1 MVASRTP
8 VEKEQETIRRYA
20 GNGEC
25 ARSADGDEIMR
36 QLDCVVKRARIR
48 EKLPSGEVDW
58 KRRSVLYDLPYWKDQ
73 LLRHNIDVMH
83 TEKNVMDNIL
93 GTLLN
98 MNGKTKD
105 NLEARQDL
113 RKMNLRPK
121 LHPFTAE
128 NNKTYLPAACFT
140 MTKKEKTDFLQVL
153 HDVRVPDGYSSNVSR
168 CVKLKECGPVHYRWM
183 YPVERC
189 LGRYKHTVRN
199 KAAPEGSIAEGYIMD
214 ELLTFCSRYL
224 DNAQTVHNKPPRHQ
238 DESKG
243 ASKRIKLD
251 MMTFE
256 QAHRYILFNSDDFLQ
271 LRKMHIDLL
280 METNNME
287 RTSHQQLMKQH
298 RDQFCSWYKSHVDK
312 LDGAARMELG
322 EKLVSHVRGPM
333 LDAEEY
339 KRYVVNGVL
348 YRTVDVDKEKKSQ
361 NSGVC
366 VTTEDGPTYY
376 GKLTRIIEVTYYD
389 WTVLSLTVC
398 PPTVRDMDGFVPDGL
413 GAKPSGISDGL
424 SLKPSGHGR
433 FCP

>member
-1 MVASRTP
+1 
-8 VEKEQETIRRYA
+8 
-20 GNGEC
+20 
-25 ARSADGDEIMR
+25 
-36 QLDCVVKRARIR
+36 
-48 EKLPSGEVDW
+48 
-58 KRRSVLYDLPYWKDQ
+58 
-73 LLRHNIDVMH
+73 
-83 TEKNVMDNIL
+83 
-93 GTLLN
+93 
-98 MNGKTKD
+98 
-105 NLEARQDL
+105 
-113 RKMNLRPK
+113 MNLRPK
-121 LHPFTAE
+121 LHPFTTE
-128 NNKTYLPAACFT
+128 NNKTYLPAAYFT

-251 MMTFE
+251 MITFE

-271 LRKMHIDLL
+271 FRKMHIDSL

-339 KRYVVNGVL
+339 KRYVVNACC
-348 YRTVDVDKEKKSQ
+348 TAPWMSTKKKKS

-366 VTTEDGPTYY
+366 VTTETVHLL
-376 GKLTRIIEVTYYD
+376 GKLTRIIEIT
-389 WTVLSLTVC
+389 L
-398 PPTVRDMDGFVPDGL
+398 
-413 GAKPSGISDGL
+413 
-424 SLKPSGHGR
+424 
-433 FCP
+433 